1 MSLFE
6 APVRVTSLRS
16 LELETVP
23 DPAPAVEYDT
33 NSTISPAK
41 QASARVMFDPSVAV
55 NSAPDSLTPL
65 RNTSR

>member
-23 DPAPAVEYDT
+23 DPAPAVEYDM

-41 QASARVMFDPSVAV
+41 QPARVMFDPSVAV